1 MVTLGNS
8 PRMTRLTLLL
18 FTLLTTALCDA
29 GKVAGSEL
37 SVTDPGVVGM
47 SREKLQMVGNAV
59 QGFIRDKRI
68 AGASVMISRKGKI
81 VYAGNFGLRDIEKKK
96 PMTEDTIFRVYSM
109 TKAVTSVAAMI
120 LVESGQLRLEDK
132 VSKHLPAFTKAQVWK
147 DAQLVAPRKPA
158 TVKDL
163 LCHTSGYSYGDTGIQ
178 EIDAPHLEHGALRE
192 TTKLSDF
199 STQAARIPMAFEPG
213 AGWLYG
219 ISTDLL
225 GAVVE
230 RASGMALDQFFESRI
245 FTPLGM
251 IDTGFIIPEDKR
263 MRLAAAYNSDNQGSL
278 SRRNSDLF
286 TYSSRT
292 RLLSGG
298 GGLAST
304 ILDYTRFLQ
313 MIANGGEWNGQR
325 LLQKKTVET
334 MTRNHLSGP
343 AMPIRFPGNI
353 RHGTGFGLGFSV
365 KTAQTDW
372 NKAGRLGEY
381 GWGGMLST
389 HFWISPADQL
399 VVVTM
404 EQTYPFDFL
413 LEDALKPL
421 IYAAI
426 E

>member
-1 MVTLGNS
+1 
-8 PRMTRLTLLL
+8 MTRLTLLL

-81 VYAGNFGLRDIEKKK
+81 VYAGNFGLRDIENKK

-404 EQTYPFDFL
+404 EQTYPLDFL

>member
-81 VYAGNFGLRDIEKKK
+81 VYAGNFGLRDIENKK

-163 LCHTSGYSYGDTGIQ
+163 LCHTSGYSYGETGIP
-178 EIDAPHLEHGALRE
+178 EIDAPHLEHGALSE

>member
-1 MVTLGNS
+1 
-8 PRMTRLTLLL
+8 MTRLTLLL

-81 VYAGNFGLRDIEKKK
+81 VYAGTFGLRDIENQK

-120 LVESGQLRLEDK
+120 LVESGQLRLEDT

-178 EIDAPHLEHGALRE
+178 EIDLPHLEHGALGE

-199 STQAARIPMAFEPG
+199 STQTARIPMAFEPG
-213 AGWLYG
+213 TGWLYG

-304 ILDYTRFLQ
+304 IVDYTRFLQ

>member
-81 VYAGNFGLRDIEKKK
+81 VYAGNFGLRDIENKK

-251 IDTGFIIPEDKR
+251 IDTGFVIPEDKR

-278 SRRNSDLF
+278 SRRNSELF

-404 EQTYPFDFL
+404 EQTYPLDFL

>member
-278 SRRNSDLF
+278 SRRNSELF

-404 EQTYPFDFL
+404 EQTYPLDFL

>member
-404 EQTYPFDFL
+404 EQTYPLDFL

>member
-1 MVTLGNS
+1 
-8 PRMTRLTLLL
+8 MTRLTLLL

-59 QGFIRDKRI
+59 RGFIRDKRI

-81 VYAGNFGLRDIEKKK
+81 VYAGNFGLRDIENKK

-278 SRRNSDLF
+278 SRRNSELF

>member
-81 VYAGNFGLRDIEKKK
+81 VYAGNFGLRDIENKK

-278 SRRNSDLF
+278 SRRNSELF

>member
-1 MVTLGNS
+1 
-8 PRMTRLTLLL
+8 MTRLTLLL

-29 GKVAGSEL
+29 GKIAGSEL

-81 VYAGNFGLRDIEKKK
+81 VYAGNFGLRDIENKK
-96 PMTEDTIFRVYSM
+96 PMAQDTIFRVYSM

-120 LVESGQLRLEDK
+120 LVESRQLRLEDK

>member
-1 MVTLGNS
+1 
-8 PRMTRLTLLL
+8 MTRLTLLL

-81 VYAGNFGLRDIEKKK
+81 VYAGNFGLRDIENKK

-251 IDTGFIIPEDKR
+251 IDTGFVIPEDKR

-313 MIANGGEWNGQR
+313 MITNGGEWNGQR

>member
-1 MVTLGNS
+1 
-8 PRMTRLTLLL
+8 MTRLTLLL

-59 QGFIRDKRI
+59 RGFIRDKRI

-81 VYAGNFGLRDIEKKK
+81 VYAGNFGLRDIENKK

-251 IDTGFIIPEDKR
+251 IDTGFVIPEDKR

>member
-1 MVTLGNS
+1 
-8 PRMTRLTLLL
+8 MTRLTLLL

-81 VYAGNFGLRDIEKKK
+81 VYAGNFGLRDIENKK

-251 IDTGFIIPEDKR
+251 IDTGFVIPEDKR

>member
-47 SREKLQMVGNAV
+47 SREKLQMVGKAV

-81 VYAGNFGLRDIEKKK
+81 VYAGNFGLRDIENKK
-96 PMTEDTIFRVYSM
+96 PMAQDTIFRVYSM

-304 ILDYTRFLQ
+304 ILDYTRLLQ

-413 LEDALKPL
+413 LEDAIKPL
-421 IYAAI
+421 IYAAL

>member
-81 VYAGNFGLRDIEKKK
+81 VYAGNFGLRDIENKK

-278 SRRNSDLF
+278 SRRNSELF

-404 EQTYPFDFL
+404 EQTYPLDFL

>member
-1 MVTLGNS
+1 
-8 PRMTRLTLLL
+8 MTRLTLLL

-81 VYAGNFGLRDIEKKK
+81 VYAGNFGLRDIENKK

-251 IDTGFIIPEDKR
+251 IDTGFVIPEDKR

-278 SRRNSDLF
+278 SRRDSDLF

-313 MIANGGEWNGQR
+313 MITNGGEWNGQR

>member
-1 MVTLGNS
+1 
-8 PRMTRLTLLL
+8 MTRLTLLL

-81 VYAGNFGLRDIEKKK
+81 VYAGNFGLRDIENKK

-278 SRRNSDLF
+278 SRRNSELF

>member
-59 QGFIRDKRI
+59 RGFIRDKRI

-81 VYAGNFGLRDIEKKK
+81 VYAGNFGLRDIENKK

-178 EIDAPHLEHGALRE
+178 EIDAPHLEYGALRE

-263 MRLAAAYNSDNQGSL
+263 MRLAAAYDSDNQGSL

>member
-1 MVTLGNS
+1 
-8 PRMTRLTLLL
+8 MTRLTLLL

-81 VYAGNFGLRDIEKKK
+81 VYAGNFGLRDIENKK
-96 PMTEDTIFRVYSM
+96 PMAQDTIFRVYSM

-251 IDTGFIIPEDKR
+251 IDTGFVIPEDKR

-413 LEDALKPL
+413 LEDAIKPL

>member
-1 MVTLGNS
+1 
-8 PRMTRLTLLL
+8 MTRLTLLL

-68 AGASVMISRKGKI
+68 AGASVMISRKGKV
-81 VYAGNFGLRDIEKKK
+81 VYAGNFGLRDIENKK

-404 EQTYPFDFL
+404 EQTYPLDFL

>member
-81 VYAGNFGLRDIEKKK
+81 VYAGNFGLRDIENKK

-404 EQTYPFDFL
+404 EQTYPLDFL

>member
-1 MVTLGNS
+1 
-8 PRMTRLTLLL
+8 MTRLTLLL

-47 SREKLQMVGNAV
+47 SREKLQMVGKAV

-163 LCHTSGYSYGDTGIQ
+163 LCHSSGYSYGDTGIQ

>member
-1 MVTLGNS
+1 
-8 PRMTRLTLLL
+8 MTRLTLLL

-81 VYAGNFGLRDIEKKK
+81 VYAGNFGLRDIENKK

-251 IDTGFIIPEDKR
+251 IDTGFVIPEDKR

-413 LEDALKPL
+413 LEDAIKPL

>member
-1 MVTLGNS
+1 
-8 PRMTRLTLLL
+8 MTRLTLLL

-81 VYAGNFGLRDIEKKK
+81 VYAGNFGLRDIENKK

-278 SRRNSDLF
+278 SRRNSELF

-404 EQTYPFDFL
+404 EQTYPLDFL

>member
-1 MVTLGNS
+1 
-8 PRMTRLTLLL
+8 MTRLTLLL

-68 AGASVMISRKGKI
+68 AGASVMISRKGKV

-404 EQTYPFDFL
+404 EQTYPLDFL

>member
-1 MVTLGNS
+1 
-8 PRMTRLTLLL
+8 MTRLTLLL

-81 VYAGNFGLRDIEKKK
+81 VYAGNFGLRDIENKK

-251 IDTGFIIPEDKR
+251 IDTGFVIPEDKR
-263 MRLAAAYNSDNQGSL
+263 MRLAAAYDSDNQGSL

>member
-1 MVTLGNS
+1 
-8 PRMTRLTLLL
+8 MTRLTLLL

-81 VYAGNFGLRDIEKKK
+81 VYAGTFGLRDIENQK

>member
-1 MVTLGNS
+1 
-8 PRMTRLTLLL
+8 MTRLTLLL

-29 GKVAGSEL
+29 GKIAGSEL

-59 QGFIRDKRI
+59 RGFIRDKRI

-81 VYAGNFGLRDIEKKK
+81 VYAGNFGLRDIENKK

-263 MRLAAAYNSDNQGSL
+263 MRLAAAYDSDNQGSL

>member
-1 MVTLGNS
+1 
-8 PRMTRLTLLL
+8 MTRLTLLL

-81 VYAGNFGLRDIEKKK
+81 VYAGNFGLRDIENKK

-251 IDTGFIIPEDKR
+251 IDTGFIIPEEKR
-263 MRLAAAYNSDNQGSL
+263 MRLAAAYDSDNQGSL

>member
-1 MVTLGNS
+1 
-8 PRMTRLTLLL
+8 MTRLTLLL

-81 VYAGNFGLRDIEKKK
+81 VYAGNFGLRDIENKK

-178 EIDAPHLEHGALRE
+178 EIDAPHLEHGALSE

-251 IDTGFIIPEDKR
+251 IDTGFVIPEDKR

-278 SRRNSDLF
+278 SRRDSDLF

-304 ILDYTRFLQ
+304 SLDYTRFLQ

>member
-47 SREKLQMVGNAV
+47 SREKLQMVGKAV

-81 VYAGNFGLRDIEKKK
+81 VYAGNFGLRDIENKK
-96 PMTEDTIFRVYSM
+96 PMAQDTIFRVYSM

-251 IDTGFIIPEDKR
+251 IDTGFIIPEEKR
-263 MRLAAAYNSDNQGSL
+263 MRLAAAYDSDNQGSL

-304 ILDYTRFLQ
+304 ILDYTRLLQ

-421 IYAAI
+421 IYASI

>member
-1 MVTLGNS
+1 
-8 PRMTRLTLLL
+8 MTRLTLLL

-81 VYAGNFGLRDIEKKK
+81 VYAGNFGLRDIENKK
-96 PMTEDTIFRVYSM
+96 PMAQDTIFRVYSM

-251 IDTGFIIPEDKR
+251 IDTGFVIPEDKR

>member
-1 MVTLGNS
+1 
-8 PRMTRLTLLL
+8 MTRLTLLL

-68 AGASVMISRKGKI
+68 AGASVMISRKGKV
-81 VYAGNFGLRDIEKKK
+81 VYAGNFGLRDIENKK

-263 MRLAAAYNSDNQGSL
+263 MRLAAAYDSDNQGSL

>member
-81 VYAGNFGLRDIEKKK
+81 VYAGNFGLRDIENKK

-213 AGWLYG
+213 TGWLYG

>member
-1 MVTLGNS
+1 
-8 PRMTRLTLLL
+8 
-18 FTLLTTALCDA
+18 
-29 GKVAGSEL
+29 
-37 SVTDPGVVGM
+37 
-47 SREKLQMVGNAV
+47 
-59 QGFIRDKRI
+59 
-68 AGASVMISRKGKI
+68 
-81 VYAGNFGLRDIEKKK
+81 
-96 PMTEDTIFRVYSM
+96 
-109 TKAVTSVAAMI
+109 
-120 LVESGQLRLEDK
+120 
-132 VSKHLPAFTKAQVWK
+132 
-147 DAQLVAPRKPA
+147 
-158 TVKDL
+158 
-163 LCHTSGYSYGDTGIQ
+163 
-178 EIDAPHLEHGALRE
+178 
-192 TTKLSDF
+192 
-199 STQAARIPMAFEPG
+199 
-213 AGWLYG
+213 
-219 ISTDLL
+219 
-225 GAVVE
+225 
-230 RASGMALDQFFESRI
+230 
-245 FTPLGM
+245 
-251 IDTGFIIPEDKR
+251 
-263 MRLAAAYNSDNQGSL
+263 
-278 SRRNSDLF
+278 
-286 TYSSRT
+286 
-292 RLLSGG
+292 
-298 GGLAST
+298 
-304 ILDYTRFLQ
+304 

>member
-1 MVTLGNS
+1 
-8 PRMTRLTLLL
+8 MTRLTLLL

-81 VYAGNFGLRDIEKKK
+81 VYAGNFGLRDIENKK

-251 IDTGFIIPEDKR
+251 IDTGFIIPEEKR

>member
-1 MVTLGNS
+1 
-8 PRMTRLTLLL
+8 MTRLTLLL

-81 VYAGNFGLRDIEKKK
+81 VYAGNFGLRDIENKK
-96 PMTEDTIFRVYSM
+96 PMAQDTIFRVYSM
-109 TKAVTSVAAMI
+109 SKALTAVAAMI

-251 IDTGFIIPEDKR
+251 IDTGFIIPEEKR
-263 MRLAAAYNSDNQGSL
+263 MRLAAAYDSDNQGSL

>member
-81 VYAGNFGLRDIEKKK
+81 VYAGNFGLRDIENKK

>member
-1 MVTLGNS
+1 
-8 PRMTRLTLLL
+8 MTRLTLLL

-68 AGASVMISRKGKI
+68 AGASVMISRKGKV
-81 VYAGNFGLRDIEKKK
+81 VYAGNFGLRDIENKK

-251 IDTGFIIPEDKR
+251 IDTGFVIPEDKR

-413 LEDALKPL
+413 LEDAIKPL